1 MENVMDKFHQ
11 PAYLITLEERLH
23 AIAPRDLSDTAKQE
37 CDVYI
42 DKLVIASGK
51 NLNEEV
57 ALSDELPTSKKLPRS
72 WIWKSA
78 AAITLGIA
86 SWLVGFWS
94 SGEVASPDAA
104 RLVVDL
110 PVRSDFTLLKSV
122 QRVGGHES
130 DGLIIPTDGSG
141 PHYRHRYH
149 IIGEQQMR
157 DMGSGAVITI
167 RQPRQEV
174 ITVPVTN
181 F

>member
-1 MENVMDKFHQ
+1 MENVMDKYHQ
-11 PAYLITLEERLH
+11 PANLIALEERLR
-23 AIAPRDLSDTAKQE
+23 AIAPRDLSDAARQE
-37 CDVYI
+37 CDVNI
-42 DKLVIASGK
+42 DKLVISAGK
-51 NLNEEV
+51 NRNEEV
-57 ALSDELPTSKKLPRS
+57 ALPASKKLPRS

-78 AAITLGIA
+78 AAITLGIV

-94 SGEVASPDAA
+94 AEDVSSLDAG
-104 RLVVDL
+104 RLVVD
-110 PVRSDFTLLKSV
+110 PPARSDFTLLKSV

-130 DGLIIPTDGSG
+130 DGLIIPADGSG

-157 DMGSGAVITI
+157 DKGSGAVITI